1 MTISLVTGGSGF
13 IGQHLVDQ
21 LLAAGER
28 VRILDIEPPA
38 MHRAGV
44 DYIEGSVT
52 DPKAV
57 SEAMNGVRHL
67 YHTAAIPH
75 LWIPDPLMFEETN
88 VVGTRIVFDEALK
101 ANVERIVHT
110 SSATVLIDGLFG
122 SGPTDLDE
130 SYRTEENQL
139 IGHYARSKWRAEM
152 VAASY
157 ASKLP
162 VVIVLPTLPF
172 GPGDRHL
179 TPPSRMLLDFV
190 NGKNR
195 AYADCI
201 LNIVDV
207 RDVAAGHRLACA
219 RGRPGQRYLLNCHS
233 LSMMSFL
240 ECLETLTNRSMPRWR
255 IPGAAALTVSAA
267 FELWSNLVSGHAP
280 IAPLAGTRMGLHP
293 IIFDSSLAKA
303 ELGLPTTPIVETLS
317 DAVAWLAS
325 EGHLIAESVNE
336 LLVLGDR

>member
-28 VRILDIEPPA
+28 VRVLDIEPPA
-38 MHRAGV
+38 MRRAGV
-44 DYIEGSVT
+44 DHIEGSVT

-57 SEAMNGVRHL
+57 GEAMKGVRHL

-75 LWIPDPLMFEETN
+75 LWISDPRMFEETN
-88 VVGTRIVFDEALK
+88 VVGTRIVFDAALE
-101 ANVERIVHT
+101 ANVERVVHT
-110 SSATVLIDGLFG
+110 SSATVLIDGLIEN
-122 SGPTDLDE
+122 GPASLDE
-130 SYRTEENQL
+130 SHQTRESDL
-139 IGHYARSKWRAEM
+139 IGHYARSKWRGEM
-152 VAASY
+152 VAMSY
-157 ASKLP
+157 APKLP

-172 GPGDRHL
+172 GPGDRHM

-219 RGRPGQRYLLNCHS
+219 RGRPGQRYILNCHS
-233 LSMMSFL
+233 LPMTSFL
-240 ECLETLTNRSMPRWR
+240 ECLELLTSRPMPRWR
-255 IPGAAALTVSAA
+255 IPGVAALTVSAA
-267 FELWSNLVSGHAP
+267 LEVWSNLVSSRAP

-293 IIFDSSLAKA
+293 IIFDGARARK

-317 DAVAWLAS
+317 DAVAWLAAD
-325 EGHLIAESVNE
+325 GHLIAETVDDM
-336 LLVLGDR
+336 LVLDDR